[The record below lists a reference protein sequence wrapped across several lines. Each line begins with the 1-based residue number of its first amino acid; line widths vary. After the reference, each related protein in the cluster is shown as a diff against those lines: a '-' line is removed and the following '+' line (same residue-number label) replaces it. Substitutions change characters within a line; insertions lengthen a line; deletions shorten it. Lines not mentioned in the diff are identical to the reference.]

1 MPYVLETITSK
12 ANPTAASQAAKT
24 SKITGNMKEVVKFML
39 SEAIVASMNK
49 DSIMPS
55 KHRSDDMRWD
65 R

>member
-1 MPYVLETITSK
+1 MTSR

-24 SKITGNMKEVVKFML
+24 SRITGNMKEEVKFML
-39 SEAIVASMNK
+39 SEVIVASMNK

-55 KHRSDDMRWD
+55 KHSNEDMRWD